1 MLAWGEDKPK
11 RKTIST
17 TAWAIK
23 KNRGCIICGRKSPL
37 VKAHIKAHSKG
48 GSDIEAMCPNHHTQ
62 YDGGKFSDAQL
73 KKLGITRR
81 QYEASLPKRKKE
93 KKQKIGFYL

>member
-1 MLAWGEDKPK
+1 MPYLWEDKPK

-23 KNRGCIICGRKSPL
+23 KKRGCIVCGIKSPL

-48 GSDIEAMCPNHHTQ
+48 GSDIEAMCPNHHVA
-62 YDGGKFSDAQL
+62 YDGGKLTDVQL

-81 QYEASLPKRKKE
+81 AYEASLPKKRKKE
-93 KKQKIGFYL
+93 KSLW